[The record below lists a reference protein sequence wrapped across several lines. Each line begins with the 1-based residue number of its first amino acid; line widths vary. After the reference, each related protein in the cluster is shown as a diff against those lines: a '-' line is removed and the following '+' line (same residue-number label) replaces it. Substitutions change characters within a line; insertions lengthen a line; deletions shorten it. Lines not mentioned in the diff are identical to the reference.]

1 MPGHGGRA
9 AVVVKMTFQGVSP
22 DCAPQRRVF
31 VQVCGERGDQPRA
44 EDSAAGLEKDTKE
57 RNGGLETRLHLPG
70 NQKSGHSLSHA
81 VCLWGLDSAFPSTP
95 RSAHPSNPEEQSARR
110 ESTGHERE
118 KLTKSVAF
126 FGKVMRDFEMEK

>member
-44 EDSAAGLEKDTKE
+44 EGSAAGLEKGTKE
-57 RNGGLETRLHLPG
+57 RNGGGVGDQAPSPGKPEKRALTCSLPLG
-70 NQKSGHSLSHA
+70 VGLSLPEHA
-81 VCLWGLDSAFPSTP
+81 T
-95 RSAHPSNPEEQSARR
+95 
-110 ESTGHERE
+110 
-118 KLTKSVAF
+118 
-126 FGKVMRDFEMEK
+126 